1 MNLNNS
7 FNPSIILEISK
18 FSSKSINDNLI
29 DNSVVLKYTPEIL
42 FHGYLINKLINPYC
56 HLYLTF

>member
-29 DNSVVLKYTPEIL
+29 DNSVVLKYTPGTVTIPWL
-42 FHGYLINKLINPYC
+42 FNK
-56 HLYLTF
+56 